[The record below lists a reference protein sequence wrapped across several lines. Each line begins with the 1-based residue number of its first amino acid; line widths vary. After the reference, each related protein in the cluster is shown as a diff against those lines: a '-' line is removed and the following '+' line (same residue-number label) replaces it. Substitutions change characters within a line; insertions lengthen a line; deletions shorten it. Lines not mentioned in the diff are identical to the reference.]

1 MAAAKEKKLI
11 VELVPNSGTLYSI
24 RYEGGGQVPE
34 FLKGEYTSYAEANR
48 RITQY
53 LTTEK
58 RGAKNAKTTG

>member
-1 MAAAKEKKLI
+1 MAAKKELI
-11 VELVPNSGTLYSI
+11 VEIAPNQGTLYEI
-24 RYEGGGQVPE
+24 KYEGGGQVPE
-34 FLKGEYTSYAEANR
+34 FLKGLYTSRVEANN